1 MINIIIYLNQVNEA
15 KELIDTLLSEDLIA
29 NASIDIS
36 NVSYSKENNEIIK
49 NVNTVITAQ
58 TKSMLFS
65 TIVEIVGTK
74 YGAHVPIFSMPITQA
89 NSSFDHIIR
98 NHTKK
103 I

>member
-36 NVSYSKENNEIIK
+36 NVSYSKENNEIVK

-65 TIVEIVGTK
+65 SIVEIVGAK
-74 YGAHVPIFSMPITQA
+74 YGTHVPIFSMPITQA
-89 NSSFDHIIR
+89 NSSFDHLIR

>member
-1 MINIIIYLNQVNEA
+1 MINVIIYLNQVNEA
-15 KELIDTLLSEDLIA
+15 KELIDTLLLEDLIA

-36 NVSYSKENNEIIK
+36 NVSYSKENGSIVK

-65 TIVEIVGTK
+65 SIVSVVSEK
-74 YGAHVPIFSMPITQA
+74 YGTEVPIFSMPITQA

-98 NHTKK
+98 EHTKK